1 MAIVHILCQ
10 PIYKKMRQGLVW
22 DVPVVCEDRIHKQ
35 RIEEHMGPTVNWE
48 LTPHPQNHSHIGS
61 VIA

>member
-10 PIYKKMRQGLVW
+10 PVYDKMRQGLVW

-35 RIEEHMGPTVNWE
+35 RVEEHMGPAVNLE
-48 LTPHPQNHSHIGS
+48 LTLEFPTPHP
-61 VIA
+61 